1 MALHYTKDAPDPQLR
16 AHFTALAALEK
27 EPFAQ
32 LVTIVFG
39 FLSQPQS
46 GLLLDQL
53 QEFATTHG
61 TDVQVLRDIVRSLL
75 LFLKAATRLSLTPIH
90 VKEDL
95 NQLGLEEPKARFV
108 ATQWKNNSVAV
119 TKTMVGQTLMVN
131 QLIDMEWRFG
141 ITAGSSEIRSIGS
154 TFLQLKLVLNRGNGP
169 EDTFIELTLPQ
180 FYTFLH
186 EMEKAKT
193 SLDHMT

>member
-1 MALHYTKDAPDPQLR
+1 MTFCSL
-16 AHFTALAALEK
+16 
-27 EPFAQ
+27 
-32 LVTIVFG
+32 
-39 FLSQPQS
+39 QS